1 MFKPRHQIHRN
12 NKHVFVLAIF
22 GRCNAL
28 IRSATATEAATVAV
42 AVVFATGCC
51 CCCWPGHGAHQ
62 QRQQRPRPHPRRH
75 QRHCERGRN
84 GSQVLLLLFYN
95 HQLRKCTKKRPTA
108 MAKISTSAI
117 AATLRLRGL
126 IDSVAVVTFTKQISA
141 RLRLRLRP
149 RRLMQR
155 P

>member
-1 MFKPRHQIHRN
+1 MH
-12 NKHVFVLAIF
+12 
-22 GRCNAL
+22 
-28 IRSATATEAATVAV
+28 
-42 AVVFATGCC
+42 
-51 CCCWPGHGAHQ
+51 
-62 QRQQRPRPHPRRH
+62 
-75 QRHCERGRN
+75 
-84 GSQVLLLLFYN
+84 
-95 HQLRKCTKKRPTA
+95 KKRPTA

-141 RLRLRLRP
+141 RLRLKLGLRLRP